1 MAKEIE
7 KQTPQGYKTLRE
19 DISYLLQKAKLQA
32 YKAVDNI
39 RVQTYW
45 QIGERITREE
55 LKEGRADYGKKV
67 VPLLAQ
73 DLGFSRADLFRMVQF
88 YKVYP
93 IVAQVA
99 RQLSWSHYRELIP
112 IQKEE
117 ERKFYEVQAINNN
130 WGRDKLRAQIREETY
145 QKAKKEG
152 KIKITSKIS
161 LQLPEPEEVF
171 KDTYHFDFLGLQEDH
186 SEQDLEEALTNRIVH
201 TLLELGHGFYFG
213 GRQKKITID
222 GQIHNV
228 DLEFYNRELQC
239 IVLVEL
245 KTEKFKAD
253 FVGQMNKYISY
264 YRKNIQ
270 LPFEKDTIGL
280 IICAGKGKEEVHYA
294 LDGLDNRIFVAEYKT
309 KLPSEAEIRKRLKK
323 IGLHD

>member
-1 MAKEIE
+1 MSKELE
-7 KQTPQGYKTLRE
+7 KQAPEGYKSLKE
-19 DISYLLQKAKLQA
+19 DISYLLKKAKIQA

-55 LKEGRADYGKKV
+55 MKEGRADYGKKV
-67 VPLLAQ
+67 VPLLAK
-73 DLGFSRADLFRMVQF
+73 DLGFAPTDLFRMVRF
-88 YKVYP
+88 YKAYP

-99 RQLSWSHYRELIP
+99 PQLSWSHYRELIP
-112 IQKEE
+112 IKNEE
-117 ERKFYEVQAINNN
+117 ERKFYEIHVIKNN
-130 WGRDKLRAQIREETY
+130 WGRDKLREQI
-145 QKAKKEG
+145 KAKVYQQAKKKG
-152 KIKITSKIS
+152 QVVTTLP

-171 KDTYHFDFLGLQEDH
+171 KDTYQFDFLGLQKGH
-186 SEQDLEEALTNRIVH
+186 SEQDLEEALTNRIVQ
-201 TLLELGHGFYFG
+201 TLLELGRGFYFG
-213 GRQKKITID
+213 GRQRKVVID

-239 IVLVEL
+239 IILIEL

-253 FVGQMNKYISY
+253 SVGQMNKYISY

-280 IICAGKGKEEVHYA
+280 IICAEKGKEEVHYA
-294 LDGLDNRIFVAEYKT
+294 LDGLDKRIFVAEYRT
-309 KLPSEAEIRKRLKK
+309 KLPSEEEIREK
-323 IGLHD
+323 IEEAM

>member
-1 MAKEIE
+1 MA
-7 KQTPQGYKTLRE
+7 TVSP
-19 DISYLLQKAKLQA
+19 
-32 YKAVDNI
+32 
-39 RVQTYW
+39 
-45 QIGERITREE
+45 
-55 LKEGRADYGKKV
+55 
-67 VPLLAQ
+67 
-73 DLGFSRADLFRMVQF
+73 
-88 YKVYP
+88 
-93 IVAQVA
+93 
-99 RQLSWSHYRELIP
+99 QLSWSHYREIIP

-117 ERKFYEVQAINNN
+117 ERKFYEIHAIQNNL
-130 WGRDKLRAQIREETY
+130 GVHTLRKQIKDNAY
-145 QKAKKEG
+145 QRAKKEG
-152 KIKITSKIS
+152 QIITTLP

-171 KDTYHFDFLGLQEDH
+171 KDTYHFDFLGLQDGH
-186 SEQDLEEALTNRIVH
+186 SEHDLEEALTNRIVN

-222 GQIHNV
+222 GQIHNI

-245 KTEKFKAD
+245 KIEKFKAE

-294 LDGLDNRIFVAEYKT
+294 LDGLDDRIFVAEYKT
-309 KLPSEAEIRKRLKK
+309 KLPSEEEIKKKLKQLPK
-323 IGLHD
+323 

>member
-1 MAKEIE
+1 MLKNLE
-7 KQTPQGYKTLRE
+7 KQLSENYKTLRE

-55 LKEGRADYGKKV
+55 LKEGRADYGKKA
-67 VPLLAQ
+67 VPLLAE
-73 DLGFSRADLFRMVQF
+73 DLGFAVTDLFRMVRF
-88 YKVYP
+88 YKAYP

-99 RQLSWSHYRELIP
+99 PQLSWSHYRELIP
-112 IQKEE
+112 IQNEE
-117 ERKFYEVQAINNN
+117 ERRFYEVQAIKNN
-130 WGRDKLRAQIREETY
+130 WGRNKLREKIRTKAY
-145 QKAKKEG
+145 KIAKKEG
-152 KIKITSKIS
+152 EIKITTK
-161 LQLPEPEEVF
+161 LPLHLPEPDEVF

-186 SEQDLEEALTNRIVH
+186 SEKDLEEALINKIVH
-201 TLLELGHGFYFG
+201 TLLEMGRGFSFAG
-213 GRQKKITID
+213 QQRKIVID
-222 GQIHNV
+222 GQIHNI

-245 KTEKFKAD
+245 KTEKFK
-253 FVGQMNKYISY
+253 
-264 YRKNIQ
+264 
-270 LPFEKDTIGL
+270 KDTIGL

-309 KLPSEAEIRKRLKK
+309 KLPGEEEIQKK
-323 IGLHD
+323 LRQAL

>member
-1 MAKEIE
+1 MTKKIE
-7 KQTPQGYKTLRE
+7 SQTPQGYKNLRE
-19 DISYLLQKAKLQA
+19 DIAYLLQKAKLQA

-45 QIGERITREE
+45 QIGERILREE
-55 LKEGRADYGKKV
+55 LKTGRADYGQKV
-67 VPLLAQ
+67 LSLLAQ
-73 DLGFSRADLFRMVQF
+73 DLGVSRPELSRMIEF

-93 IVAQVA
+93 ISAQVA
-99 RQLSWSHYRELIP
+99 HQLSWSHYRELVP
-112 IQKEE
+112 VKGEE
-117 ERKFYEVQAINNN
+117 ERKFYQIQAIKNN
-130 WGRDKLRAQIREETY
+130 WGRDKLREQIKLKTY
-145 QKAKKEG
+145 QTAKKEG
-152 KIKITSKIS
+152 LVITTKLP

-186 SEQDLEEALTNRIVH
+186 SEQDLEGALTNRIVH

-245 KTEKFKAD
+245 KTEKFKAE

-264 YRKNIQ
+264 YRKNVQ
-270 LPFEKDTIGL
+270 LPHEKPAIGL

-294 LDGLDNRIFVAEYKT
+294 LDGLDNRIFVAEYRT
-309 KLPSEAEIRKRLKK
+309 KLPSEEEIRKRLEEA
-323 IGLHD
+323 L